1 MAWIDFKKAYDM
13 VPHSWII
20 KTLSTFG
27 IADNVIRLLRQS
39 MSYWKTKLFANGT
52 FLGTVKIKR
61 GIFQGDAFS
70 PLLFVI
76 ALIPLTYILR
86 ETNMGYQL
94 KKGGSNIN
102 HMLFMD
108 DMKIFGK
115 SDNEVDSM
123 VKTVQ
128 QCSSD
133 IGMEFGIAKCA
144 VITMKRGKRTVSRG
158 IKLPNGEEM
167 GDPENGG
174 YKYLGILELDKVLCD
189 EMKEKV
195 RNVYFKRLKLLLKTK
210 LNNGNL
216 FSAINAWAVAIIR
229 YSAAFI
235 GWTKEELKEMDRATR
250 KLIKNFGGLHPRSC
264 IQRLYMKRCNGGR
277 GLIGIEECVA
287 GELRTLHYYLV
298 NSSETLLQNVAEEYG
313 VAMER
318 VEEKETYKKRVE
330 QEKREIFINRTLHG
344 QFERDTKELKVD
356 ESWNWLKKGFLKRET
371 ESLLVAAQEQALNTN
386 SVKNGIY
393 GMDISNKCRLCKEKV
408 ETPTHIVSGCKML
421 AQKEYKRRH
430 DKVCLNLHWLLCKKY
445 NINVSERWYQHH
457 PESVVENEEV
467 KIMWDMLIQC
477 DRYIE
482 HRRPDI
488 VVVEKVS
495 NKCKIIDVACPNDY
509 RLEEKREEK
518 LRNYSELQ
526 LEVSRMWNKSTRTI
540 PIIIGALGSIPSS
553 LESYLEQLGVR
564 HNMDILQQSVLLGTA
579 NTIRKVL
586 SMT

>member
-1 MAWIDFKKAYDM
+1 
-13 VPHSWII
+13 
-20 KTLSTFG
+20 
-27 IADNVIRLLRQS
+27 
-39 MSYWKTKLFANGT
+39 
-52 FLGTVKIKR
+52 
-61 GIFQGDAFS
+61 
-70 PLLFVI
+70 
-76 ALIPLTYILR
+76 
-86 ETNMGYQL
+86 
-94 KKGGSNIN
+94 
-102 HMLFMD
+102 MLFMD

-133 IGMEFGIAKCA
+133 IGMEFGISKCA
-144 VITMKRGKRTVSRG
+144 VLTMKRGKRTVSRG
-158 IKLPNGEEM
+158 VKLPNGEEM
-167 GDPENGG
+167 GDPENEG
-174 YKYLGILELDKVLCD
+174 YKYLGILELDKVLCA

-195 RNVYFKRLKLLLKTK
+195 GNVYFKRLKLLLKTK

-216 FSAINAWAVAIIR
+216 FLAINAWAVAVIR

-235 GWTKEELKEMDRATR
+235 GWTKEELRDIDRATR

-298 NSSETLLQNVAEEYG
+298 NSSETLLQSVAQEEG
-313 VAMER
+313 VDKER

-330 QEKREIFINRTLHG
+330 QEKREVLINKPLHG

-356 ESWNWLKKGFLKRET
+356 ESWNWLKNGFLKRET

-386 SVKNGIY
+386 SVKHSIY

-445 NINVSERWYQHH
+445 NINVAERWYQHH
-457 PESVVENEEV
+457 PDSIVENEEV

-488 VVVEKVS
+488 VVVEKAN
-495 NKCKIIDVACPNDY
+495 NKCKIIDVACPNEQ

-518 LRNYSELQ
+518 LRKYSELQ

-553 LESYLEQLGVR
+553 LKSYLDQLGVR
-564 HNMDILQQSVLLGTA
+564 YNMDTLQQSVLLGTA